1 MAARIVLALLV
12 GACSALQ
19 LQAQR
24 INGAWKLISV
34 DGKSFPR
41 ESTRIFSDG
50 YFMSATHTTDGAF
63 EKAAGG
69 TYSISGKEYTEIPD
83 FNTADT
89 AAVRKPAVY
98 SIAMKGNELTLTSKS
113 TPKTSEVWTRIDDG
127 KGSLS
132 GAWRFG
138 ARVNDDGTAG
148 ERRPMDSP
156 RQTMKI
162 LSGNHFQWAAFN
174 HQTKEFSGTGG
185 GTYVLKDGKYT
196 ETIRFFSRDNA
207 RAGMSLTFDCR
218 VDGTDW
224 YHKGKGMTGNP
235 VSEVWEKVR

>member
-98 SIAMKGNELTLTSKS
+98 SFILPS
-113 TPKTSEVWTRIDDG
+113 TGKVVCVYVCVW
-127 KGSLS
+127 
-132 GAWRFG
+132 
-138 ARVNDDGTAG
+138 RVHVLPYLMCVCVCAY
-148 ERRPMDSP
+148 RPSP
-156 RQTMKI
+156 
-162 LSGNHFQWAAFN
+162 S
-174 HQTKEFSGTGG
+174 
-185 GTYVLKDGKYT
+185 
-196 ETIRFFSRDNA
+196 
-207 RAGMSLTFDCR
+207 
-218 VDGTDW
+218 
-224 YHKGKGMTGNP
+224 P
-235 VSEVWEKVR
+235 P